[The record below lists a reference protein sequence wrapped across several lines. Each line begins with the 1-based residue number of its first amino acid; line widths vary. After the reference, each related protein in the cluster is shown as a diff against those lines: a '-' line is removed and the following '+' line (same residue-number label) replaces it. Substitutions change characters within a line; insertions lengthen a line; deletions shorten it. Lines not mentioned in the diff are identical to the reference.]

1 MQVLL
6 AAFFLFAAVPNL
18 AGSHSEI
25 HMFVQIGT
33 GQWLRYFV
41 GAAELAGAVGLLV
54 PRLAAPAAAG
64 LALDM
69 VGASIVNVVVLHSA
83 AVAMPLPLCVAFALI
98 ARRRWQ
104 PPTLSKS

>member
-6 AAFFLFAAVPNL
+6 AAFFLFASVPNL

-64 LALDM
+64 LARD
-69 VGASIVNVVVLHSA
+69 
-83 AVAMPLPLCVAFALI
+83 
-98 ARRRWQ
+98 
-104 PPTLSKS
+104 T